1 MTTPVGSATMTG
13 MSKKAKS
20 ESPEAPEKAA
30 KSASSSSKAATK
42 SDTSKSAK
50 EAGTSSKTS
59 AKTTAAGGASTKT
72 TTSDAQPKKKSAGKA
87 SKKSSSSKKSADTT
101 AKSDAKKKSEATKKS
116 EASAAKTAATSKT
129 AEAEAPT
136 AKGEKKA
143 EKSASDATSEAKNV
157 DTSTSTARLAPAK
170 VARLKQAEEV
180 IANVGRD
187 EATRKGTKKFKAVK
201 SDFASA
207 LRVGEGFVLADLDA
221 SSTPAFDGGPKKAEK
236 VMRKTGDELA
246 DLQERLYASERHPG
260 GRSVLLLVQGM
271 DTSGKG
277 GIMRHVVGTMDPQGV
292 ELTAFKTPTKEE
304 QAHPFL
310 WRIRNALPKP
320 GYVGV
325 FDRSQYED
333 VLVVRV
339 HDLVSRPVWMRR
351 YGQINAFEESVVA
364 NGTTIIKVMLHISA
378 DEQKARLAERLE
390 DPEKFYK
397 FNPGDLVER
406 SYWSEYQEA
415 YQALLEKTS
424 TDVAPWFVVPADNKW
439 YARLAVQQLVLE
451 HLRAL
456 ALEWPEATFDVP
468 EQRARLDKL

>member
-1 MTTPVGSATMTG
+1 MTG
-13 MSKKAKS
+13 MSKKTKS

-30 KSASSSSKAATK
+30 KSASSSSKAAAT
-42 SDTSKSAK
+42 SDTTTSAKKSA
-50 EAGTSSKTS
+50 ASSKTFS
-59 AKTTAAGGASTKT
+59 KTKTAKGASTKAST
-72 TTSDAQPKKKSAGKA
+72 TDTSPTKKSSDKA
-87 SKKSSSSKKSADTT
+87 SKKKSSANEKPADTT
-101 AKSDAKKKSEATKKS
+101 STSDKTTSKAT
-116 EASAAKTAATSKT
+116 AAKTDGTKVA
-129 AEAEAPT
+129 T
-136 AKGEKKA
+136 AKSAKKAKA
-143 EKSASDATSEAKNV
+143 EKAASGTTSKAKKAG
-157 DTSTSTARLAPAK
+157 TSTSAARLAPAK
-170 VARLKQAEEV
+170 VARLKEAEEV
-180 IANVGRD
+180 VANVGRD
-187 EATRKGTKKFKAVK
+187 KATRKETKKFKAVK

-221 SSTPAFDGGPKKAEK
+221 SSTPAFDGGPKKAAK

-246 DLQERLYASERHPG
+246 ELQERLYAGQRHQG
-260 GRSVLLLVQGM
+260 GRSVLLVVQGM

-292 ELTAFKTPTKEE
+292 ELTSFKAPTKEE
-304 QAHPFL
+304 LAHPFL

-320 GYVGV
+320 GYIGV

-364 NGTTIIKVMLHISA
+364 NGTTIIKVMLHIDA

-390 DPEKFYK
+390 NPEKFYK

-406 SYWSEYQEA
+406 SYWSEYQQA

-424 TDVAPWFVVPADNKW
+424 TDVAPWYVVPANNKW

-456 ALEWPEATFDVP
+456 ALEWPEATFDVA
-468 EQRARLDKL
+468 EQRARLEQL